1 MNAVIPAL
9 KNRKSSFQRVWNLE
23 TGWKLEVS
31 KINSLGANPVSN
43 WNLDLETWKL
53 ACSPLFARVSEQIP
67 DSSLSP
73 TLTGVSGSRQR
84 LRLANPLSRSCPS
97 RCGHLTPHHHTA
109 TLRKEFVMAKTRVVR
124 KVDFSSVPE
133 IGTILMKEG
142 QRYEL
147 IAHEPHVR
155 ADGQTTT
162 LLVWQ
167 SHCAETGH
175 PFEIKTGLKIKYI
188 NRRCKQHSK
197 PGRTVVQ
204 PKRRPYLARSAQRA
218 GRS

>member
-1 MNAVIPAL
+1 MMGSIILNCRIQSGWIL
-9 KNRKSSFQRVWNLE
+9 DSSWTLILCKFSGLSM
-23 TGWKLEVS
+23 VS
-31 KINSLGANPVSN
+31 ESN
-43 WNLDLETWKL
+43 WILELDSWILAVPPYFLRCSASILE
-53 ACSPLFARVSEQIP
+53 
-67 DSSLSP
+67 SSLSP

-84 LRLANPLSRSCPS
+84 LRLANPLSRSRPS

-109 TLRKEFVMAKTRVVR
+109 ILKREFVMAKTRVVR
-124 KVDFSSVPE
+124 KVDFSSAPE

-155 ADGQTTT
+155 TDGQTTT

-197 PGRTVVQ
+197 PGRPVVQ
-204 PKRRPYLARSAQRA
+204 LKRRSYLARTARHA